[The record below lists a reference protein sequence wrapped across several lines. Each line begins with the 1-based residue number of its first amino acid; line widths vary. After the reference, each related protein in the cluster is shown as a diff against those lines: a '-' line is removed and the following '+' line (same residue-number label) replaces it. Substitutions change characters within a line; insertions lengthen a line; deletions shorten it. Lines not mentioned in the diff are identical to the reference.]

1 MKDGQGIVDLI
12 SSKRHHRARGHSW
25 CQIDLMTQ
33 IRSFFYQDQ
42 NSRTWPLFDLH
53 LQGLVKFYFPR
64 SKSNFPTIF
73 ICFHEQKKKQISFKS
88 QIFPS
93 KYSTKIFQQEASV
106 IFFSTHTLI
115 TFTMSTGSD
124 LELRFWSSYILSAW
138 LVSEWSYFTWWAVS
152 LYVDLMT
159 LIWFLLIYIL
169 HFFQES
175 NEVFNQK
182 A

>member
-73 ICFHEQKKKQISFKS
+73 MFPWTEKKANFFQVPNISLKI
-88 QIFPS
+88 QYQNFPARS
-93 KYSTKIFQQEASV
+93 FCD
-106 IFFSTHTLI
+106 FFSTHTLI

-159 LIWFLLIYIL
+159 LIWC
-169 HFFQES
+169 
-175 NEVFNQK
+175 
-182 A
+182 